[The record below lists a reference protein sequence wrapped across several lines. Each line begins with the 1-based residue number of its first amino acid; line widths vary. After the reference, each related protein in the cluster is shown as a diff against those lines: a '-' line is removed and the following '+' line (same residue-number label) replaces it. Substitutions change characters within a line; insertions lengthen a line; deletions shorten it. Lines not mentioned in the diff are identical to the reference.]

1 MPGGESIAR
10 EAAAQAEGEVED
22 AVEEVDRERGIPP
35 GMDMGMGGPIYGRP
49 ALCMGMQEQPPQTTV
64 ILRGSRVRS
73 RH

>member
-35 GMDMGMGGPIYGRP
+35 G
-49 ALCMGMQEQPPQTTV
+49 
-64 ILRGSRVRS
+64 ILVWTWAWADQSMAGLHCVWVCRS
-73 RH
+73 SHHRRQ